1 MKTGFAAV
9 YLQGSENVKIALRWQ
24 PLAND
29 VRLRRRQMLVSFYLV
44 SFVIFS
50 TASACFA
57 NTSAP
62 DNQAEAR
69 QKAKD
74 VPAADKLNSV
84 SLRITGS
91 MCPACLKQL
100 KEKLGQLAG
109 VTDVKIT
116 PLPVRNIVPS
126 LKLERH
132 PPHRK
137 ALIELDFDPELIAPY
152 QIIESIK
159 QNDFGVSS
167 VSTHKGSYVKQ
178 PS

>member
-1 MKTGFAAV
+1 MKTGISAV
-9 YLQGSENVKIALRWQ
+9 YLQGCKNVKIALRCH

-29 VRLRRRQMLVSFYLV
+29 VRLRRQQMLVGLYLV

-50 TASACFA
+50 TTIACFA
-57 NTSAP
+57 NTLAP
-62 DNQAEAR
+62 DNQVEA
-69 QKAKD
+69 KNE
-74 VPAADKLNSV
+74 AADATAAKKLNSV
-84 SLRITGS
+84 SARITGS

-100 KEKLGQLAG
+100 KEKLARLSG
-109 VTDVKIT
+109 VTGVKIT
-116 PLPVRNIVPS
+116 PLPVKNALPS

-132 PPHRK
+132 PAHRK

-167 VSTHKGSYVKQ
+167 VSTHEG
-178 PS
+178 PSLKPPS

>member
-1 MKTGFAAV
+1 MKTGFFAV
-9 YLQGSENVKIALRWQ
+9 YLQGCKNVKIALRCH

-29 VRLRRRQMLVSFYLV
+29 VRLRRQRMLVSLYLV

-50 TASACFA
+50 TTIACFA
-57 NTSAP
+57 NTLAP
-62 DNQAEAR
+62 DNQVEAK
-69 QKAKD
+69 KAAAD
-74 VPAADKLNSV
+74 APAADKLNSL

-100 KEKLGQLAG
+100 KEKLGKLTG
-109 VTDVKIT
+109 VTNVQIT
-116 PLPVRNIVPS
+116 PLPVKNALPS

-137 ALIELDFDPELIAPY
+137 ALIELDFDPELTAPY

-167 VSTHKGSYVKQ
+167 VSTHEG
-178 PS
+178 PSFKPPS